1 MPSILVQIAF
11 LIIFI
16 WSIMMLVQDLKVS
29 RKVWMNVLLH
39 ASVAV
44 VSLHF
49 FLAF

>member
-1 MPSILVQIAF
+1 M
-11 LIIFI
+11 IFV
-16 WSIMMLVQDLKVS
+16 WSVVMLVQDFKMS
-29 RKVWMNVLLH
+29 RKVWMDVLLH